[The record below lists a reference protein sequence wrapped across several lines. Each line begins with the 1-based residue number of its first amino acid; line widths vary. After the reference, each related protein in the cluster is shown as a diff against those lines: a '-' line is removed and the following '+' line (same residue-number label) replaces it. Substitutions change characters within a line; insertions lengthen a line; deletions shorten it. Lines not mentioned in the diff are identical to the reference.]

1 MKNKVFICQLKVK
14 FWFLQQFENRFFQVL
29 GRDIE
34 FEVNTDVNTDVD
46 VHLNINELART
57 EGIVSQS
64 FTQF

>member
-1 MKNKVFICQLKVK
+1 LAKIAQNGDRHVEL
-14 FWFLQQFENRFFQVL
+14 LQVL

-57 EGIVSQS
+57 EGIVSARN
-64 FTQF
+64 FLKVAPVLMV